1 MSSLA
6 QLCLDPYYR
15 TLEGFRT
22 LVEKEWVAFGHRFNH
37 RSNLDNSSQDG
48 GFTPIFLQFLDI
60 VHQLH
65 NQFPMA
71 FEFSQFYL
79 RFLAYH
85 HTSCRFRTFLL
96 DSEFQ
101 QTQLGFTETEK
112 KNSLGSR
119 HQAGEGGSS
128 EDEAGPGGV
137 LCSLPGSHLGIS
149 VFEYIDWASSK
160 SPVFHNSVFCPK
172 LQQSVMKP
180 FSHLSDLVLWEH
192 YIRFVLLL
200 GYSEII
206 LGYSGRS

>member
-112 KNSLGSR
+112 KNSLGSQ

-160 SPVFHNSVFCPK
+160 SLVFHNSVFCPK